1 MAKRPARMT
10 LLPVVLVLI
19 LGGVPSLAFAADD
32 WFPEAIEIHGF
43 VSQGAIK
50 TTANNYLVK
59 SQRGSAEITEVGIN
73 FTKLLTDRLR
83 VGLQLFG
90 GGIPPASRYN
100 IKADWFYLDYHW
112 RDWFGIR
119 AGRVKLPF
127 GLYNEVSDIDSTRVS
142 ILLPQ
147 SVYPITSRNFLLAQ
161 TGVELYGY
169 VGLHDAGALE
179 YRLYGG
185 TIQIDLQGAAPT
197 IASLDTPYLVG
208 GRLMWESPVE
218 GLRAGGSIQ
227 ALRLDAAMRLPA
239 GVVSLQVPALLWV
252 GSIEYA
258 MHDLLLTG
266 EYGRW
271 VVRVD
276 SSDPTLF
283 PASKTVSER
292 LYGMAAYRVSSWL
305 QPGAYYSYYRP
316 DVDVKEGRA
325 AAQHDAAGTLR
336 FDINPHWLV
345 KLEGHFMQGT
355 AGLNAALNG
364 NTPLVNLVE
373 RWGVFMVKTTAH
385 F

>member
-1 MAKRPARMT
+1 MVTKPALTT
-10 LLPVVLVLI
+10 LLPTLVI
-19 LGGVPSLAFAADD
+19 LSGLSSLALADD
-32 WFPEAIEIHGF
+32 DWSPEGIEIHGF

-59 SQRGSAEITEVGIN
+59 SKRGSPEITEVGIN
-73 FTKLLTDRLR
+73 FTKSLTDRLR

-90 GGIPPASRYN
+90 GGIPPAGRYN

-169 VGLHDAGALE
+169 LGIHGAGALE

-185 TIQIDLQGAAPT
+185 TIQIDLAGSSPT
-197 IASLDTPYLVG
+197 VSSLDTPYLVG
-208 GRLMWESPVE
+208 GRLMWETPIE

-227 ALRLDAAMRLPA
+227 ALRLDVDTRVGTTL
-239 GVVSLQVPALLWV
+239 VTLQVPVLLWV
-252 GSIEYA
+252 ASIEYTIR
-258 MHDLLLTG
+258 DLLLTA

-271 VVRVD
+271 HLRVN

-283 PASKTVSER
+283 PGSKTVSER
-292 LYGMAAYRVSSWL
+292 VYGMAGYRLSSWL
-305 QPGAYYSYYRP
+305 QLGAYYSYYRP
-316 DVDVKEGRA
+316 NVDNTEGRSS
-325 AAQHDAAGTLR
+325 AQHDAAGTLR

-355 AGLNAALNG
+355 AGLSAGLNG
-364 NTPLVNLVE
+364 NTPIDDLVE
-373 RWGVFMVKTTAH
+373 RWGVFLIKTTAY